1 MRLVGITG
9 TNGKTTTATLL
20 AHIVRVAGEP
30 NALVTT
36 LGSWVEGEQ
45 LSDQADVDAFFRC
58 LERARERNV
67 QTLVLETTSQ
77 ALAEGFA
84 HRYPVD
90 VAVLTNFSRDHLDYH
105 GSPEQYL
112 AAKAQ
117 LFTTLKPGGCA
128 VLNADCEAAQL
139 LEEVTPAAVDRLWY
153 ASEGGGADRQ
163 CALSARS
170 VTVSRAGTQ
179 LVLAPSPLADQLG
192 GRVDLGLYGAH
203 FAADALAAALAAHA
217 LGYSPDY
224 IGGALSSFVSVPG
237 RFEIVAREPFVVVDY
252 AHTPDALERTLR
264 VAKGVSPD
272 GPLIVVFGCG
282 GDRDPGKRPEMG
294 RVAACISQLAILTSD
309 NPRDESADV
318 ITQEIAAGALGAGA
332 REEDPPAVGRTLSST
347 GPCVVAR
354 VVDRKSAIS
363 VALEVAREWKGSCV
377 VVAGKGHERVQWI
390 GETAHPF
397 DDALVI
403 REALNQ

>member
-9 TNGKTTTATLL
+9 TDGKTTTATLL
-20 AHIVRVAGEP
+20 AHIVAAAGEP

-45 LSDQADVDAFFRC
+45 LSDQADVDAFFSC
-58 LERARERNV
+58 LERAREKNV

-117 LFTTLKPGGCA
+117 LFTTLKPEGHA
-128 VLNADCEAAQL
+128 VLNADCETAQL
-139 LEEVTPAAVDRLWY
+139 LEEVTPAAANRLWY
-153 ASEGGGADRQ
+153 ATQSGGAAHDR
-163 CALSARS
+163 ALTAGS
-170 VTVSRAGTQ
+170 VTVSRDGTE
-179 LVLAPSPLADQLG
+179 LLLESSPLADQLG
-192 GRVDLGLYGAH
+192 GRIELRLHGAH
-203 FAADALAAALAAHA
+203 FAADALAAALAAYA
-217 LGYSPDY
+217 LGYSADC
-224 IGGALSSFVSVPG
+224 IGEALSSFESVPG
-237 RFEIVAREPFVVVDY
+237 RFQIVARQPFVVVDY
-252 AHTPDALERTLR
+252 AHTPDALKRTLR
-264 VAKGVSPD
+264 VAKDVSPE

-282 GDRDPGKRPEMG
+282 GSRDPGKRPEMG
-294 RVAACISQLAILTSD
+294 RMAAGISQLAILTSD
-309 NPRDESADV
+309 NPRDESPAA
-318 ITQEIAAGALGAGA
+318 IIEEIAAGALAAGA
-332 REEDPPAVGRTLSST
+332 QEEDPSAAGRTLSSK

-354 VVDRKSAIS
+354 MVDRKIAITA
-363 VALEVAREWKGSCV
+363 ALKVAREWEGSCV

-397 DDALVI
+397 DDALVV
-403 REALNQ
+403 REALSQ